1 MARPTSSTVTKRS
14 TSVAPVSGSTA
25 TWATCAPYVYVSAV
39 VVNFPTASTGALVAR
54 VSTGRSPTP
63 SRLYTSPPRHS
74 SAASSSP
81 ARFAASATSCDFSAA
96 AAAAAADPPPL
107 AGHGPA
113 VGLRAARVVTRLERP
128 AARCRVIA
136 AVVRAGGLVRHE
148 RADGPR
154 QLRRRDEVPQ
164 PDVGGIEPQ
173 VGGHEVE
180 QALAEEIGLEPAR
193 PAIRAD
199 RRLVGDHRLHL
210 AREVRDAVRARQK
223 LRRLGG
229 DHAAV
234 RAHVRAHVGEQA
246 ATQSQDG
253 AVRARGDLELA
264 LDLAGGRS

>member
-1 MARPTSSTVTKRS
+1 EPSACPCTSAGLMARPTSSTVTKRS

-63 SRLYTSPPRHS
+63 SRLYTAPARAERHAAAPATDDTRGLGRPGPPR
-74 SAASSSP
+74 
-81 ARFAASATSCDFSAA
+81 RDE
-96 AAAAAADPPPL
+96 AADADPAPL
-107 AGHGPA
+107 AVHEPA
-113 VGLRAARVVTRLERP
+113 VVLREARVVTRLERP
-128 AARCRVIA
+128 AERRRVIA

-193 PAIRAD
+193 PGI
-199 RRLVGDHRLHL
+199 
-210 AREVRDAVRARQK
+210 
-223 LRRLGG
+223 
-229 DHAAV
+229 
-234 RAHVRAHVGEQA
+234 
-246 ATQSQDG
+246 
-253 AVRARGDLELA
+253 
-264 LDLAGGRS
+264 